1 MRETLAGA
9 LSEMPIDITVIEL
22 STEEAKKRY
31 GHYFSSPTILVN
43 GKDLFGDRVGAK
55 HSSSS

>member
-1 MRETLAGA
+1 VLETLAKA
-9 LSEMPIDITVIEL
+9 LSELPIDITVIEL
-22 STEEAKKRY
+22 SSEEAKEKY

-43 GKDLFGDRVGAK
+43 GKDLFGDKVSIK